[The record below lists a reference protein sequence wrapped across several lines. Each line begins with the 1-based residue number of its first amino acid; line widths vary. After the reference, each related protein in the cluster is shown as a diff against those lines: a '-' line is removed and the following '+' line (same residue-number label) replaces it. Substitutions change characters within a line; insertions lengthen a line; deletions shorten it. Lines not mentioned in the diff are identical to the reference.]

1 MLKKPIN
8 LFTVLLIK
16 QQRFLTNKFN
26 QQSFQK
32 IMHKSGKAVD
42 GLNMVNDND
51 RANQDSPRGA
61 ED

>member
-1 MLKKPIN
+1 
-8 LFTVLLIK
+8 
-16 QQRFLTNKFN
+16 
-26 QQSFQK
+26 
-32 IMHKSGKAVD
+32 MHKSGKAVD